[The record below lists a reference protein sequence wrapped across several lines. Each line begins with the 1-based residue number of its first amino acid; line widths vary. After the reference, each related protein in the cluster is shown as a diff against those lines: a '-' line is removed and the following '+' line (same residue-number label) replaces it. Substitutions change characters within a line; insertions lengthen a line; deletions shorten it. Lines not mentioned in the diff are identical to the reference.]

1 MTISEII
8 ADENSVFCHDTVM
21 ARSLS
26 SKLRVRVGKHQ
37 FTAEGP
43 PREVTAQFTAFQ
55 QLVADDNIVLK
66 KQGVAGLSSH
76 HPENPSTAYLRK
88 ILRYD
93 KRNRNISLIAH
104 PTGDRKQAE
113 MILLLLLAYRHWLDE
128 ETVPVTALTRGLR
141 ESGCKVS
148 RVDRV
153 LADSLQEGLV
163 LKLGTAKGT
172 KYRLTPRGLS
182 RADEVAKETGRFGA
196 EV

>member
-1 MTISEII
+1 MAQPSSSI
-8 ADENSVFCHDTVM
+8 A
-21 ARSLS
+21 
-26 SKLRVRVGKHQ
+26 KLRVRVGRHQ

-43 PREVTAQFTAFQ
+43 PQEVTAQFTAFQ
-55 QLVADDNIVLK
+55 ELVAGDNIALK
-66 KQGVAGLSSH
+66 KQGAAGLSF
-76 HPENPSTAYLRK
+76 HPENPSPTYLRK

-93 KRNRNISLIAH
+93 KRNKSISLIAH

-113 MILLLLLAYRHWLDE
+113 MILLLLLAYRHWRDE
-128 ETVPVTALTRGLR
+128 DTVPVTALTRGLR

-163 LKLGTAKGT
+163 VKLGTAKGT
-172 KYRLTPRGLS
+172 KYRLTPKGLS
-182 RADEVAKETGRFGA
+182 RADEVAKETGRFVA

>member
-1 MTISEII
+1 
-8 ADENSVFCHDTVM
+8 M
-21 ARSLS
+21 AQS
-26 SKLRVRVGKHQ
+26 SAPAKLRVRVGKHQ

-43 PREVTAQFTAFQ
+43 AQAVTAQFTAFQ

-66 KQGVAGLSSH
+66 GAASLSSH
-76 HPENPSTAYLRK
+76 TENPSTVYLRK

-93 KRNRNISLIAH
+93 KRNKSISLIAH
-104 PTGDRKQAE
+104 PTGERKQAE
-113 MILLLLLAYRHWLDE
+113 MILLLLLAYRHLLDE
-128 ETVPVTALTRGLR
+128 ETVPVTAITRALR

-163 LKLGTAKGT
+163 VKLGTAKGT
-172 KYRLTPRGLS
+172 KYRLTPKGLY
-182 RADEVAKETGRFGA
+182 RADEVAKQTERSVA